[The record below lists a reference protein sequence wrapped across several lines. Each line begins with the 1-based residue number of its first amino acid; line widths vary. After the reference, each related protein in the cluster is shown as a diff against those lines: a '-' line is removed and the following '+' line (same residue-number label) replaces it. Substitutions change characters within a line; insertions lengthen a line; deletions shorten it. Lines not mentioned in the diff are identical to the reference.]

1 MLHPLTRRICSFL
14 LCLTLVAGLCFT
26 CGDLFVNTASA
37 AAAPGLTYATPAARA
52 EAVNKLRYR
61 FIGELLNHLGDAYV
75 KGKGH
80 YSRAEEFDCSGLIA
94 HAFISLGYS
103 RYFSISETS
112 WNPGKFRAY
121 NGSGQPSDAWCD
133 FSWRGSGGLFENV
146 KDGQTIYLLPDNP
159 KKNPVLRFTVR
170 KSDKKK
176 TDFCADISKPSKWTD
191 DFRDAV
197 SARGTI
203 LVKNHVSQTRWHVT
217 TVVGYYDEQW
227 FRDNG
232 YDLNPAKA
240 SISSVKTAIRRDL
253 EAEFGPFGLSA
264 KLLTK
269 VHRGFANGRLTKDK
283 IGSKSTS
290 SSFNDLDRDDDVYPA
305 MWDLRQRKITS
316 ERSYSPLW
324 QIDAL
329 NPRIGVSINNST
341 LAAHE
346 DNSVAMVLEWEEFG
360 ECHLTNVDNGSL
372 FDDEDTPVA
381 GAVYAVYDKAVTS
394 ETLGKYKPLT
404 TVTAD
409 ENGLVSFAGL
419 PVNGKTHKNT
429 YYVTEVSPP
438 DGCEPNP
445 EIYTVTVTR
454 DGETEIVPGG
464 IVTSRYTTGP
474 LSLQLD
480 KADCLVSVERNGWD
494 GLSAGS
500 YSFLTKTVRT
510 TDIAGSDSPLSDASV
525 TYTIIADETIAHGDR
540 TLYTAGSVVRNVIG
554 SATGTLAVSDL
565 PLGRYMIR
573 VKTAPTGWCAVN
585 PTGTAIVKA
594 TLSEEQSSATRI
606 LECRKNQL
614 ELSFSVTDRRGD
626 PVSGGLFGLF
636 CESDIYDYTGETLL
650 IPKRTTI
657 AIGSADEN
665 GLIRFDD
672 SGSAFSLAESLPA
685 CLVYYVKELSVP
697 SGHIPYGGKVLSF
710 SYTSPDWSKS
720 YKAEYHYTIEYDR
733 VTDNAPAAPVIFLPD
748 TAADATGR
756 SIAADD
762 ELYAAPADDSLMYK
776 TSSSTD
782 AYEEEAFESDGQTTS
797 RAGIAGAASLLSL
810 LALLGAAT
818 VVLWYRKQG

>member
-26 CGDLFVNTASA
+26 CGDLFVNSASA
-37 AAAPGLTYATPAARA
+37 AAAPGRTYATPAERA
-52 EAVNKLRYR
+52 EAVNNLRYR
-61 FIGELLNHLGDAYV
+61 FICELLNHLGDAYV

-80 YSRAEEFDCSGLIA
+80 YSRAEQFDCSGLVA

-133 FSWRGSGGLFENV
+133 FSWRGSRGLYENV

-170 KSDKKK
+170 KSDKKV
-176 TDFCADISKPSKWTD
+176 DFCKDISKPSKWTD

-217 TVVGYYDEQW
+217 TVIGYYDEQW

-253 EAEFGPFGLSA
+253 QEEFGSLGLSS

-269 VHRGFANGRLTKDK
+269 VHRGLANGRLTKDK
-283 IGSKSTS
+283 IGSKSTN
-290 SSFNDLDRDDDVYPA
+290 SSFNDLDREDDVYPA

-316 ERSYSPLW
+316 DRAYSPLW

-329 NPRIGVSINNST
+329 NPRLGVSINNST

-346 DNSVAMVLEWEEFG
+346 DNSVTMVLEWEEFG

-381 GAVYAVYDKAVTS
+381 GAVYAVYDKAVTAD
-394 ETLGKYKPLT
+394 TLGKYKPVT

-409 ENGLVSFAGL
+409 ENGLIRFAGL
-419 PVNGKTHKNT
+419 PVNGKTHEST

-438 DGCEPNP
+438 DGCKPNP

-464 IVTSRYTTGP
+464 VVTSRYKTGT

-480 KADCLVSVERNGWD
+480 KADCLTSIDRNGWD

-500 YSFLTKTVRT
+500 YSFLTRTVRNET
-510 TDIAGSDSPLSDASV
+510 IAGPDSPLSGANV
-525 TYTIIADETIAHGDR
+525 TYTIIADKAIEYNGH
-540 TLYTAGSVVRNVIG
+540 TLYTAGSVVRNVTG
-554 SATGTLAVSDL
+554 SATATLSVADL
-565 PLGRYMIR
+565 PLGSYTIR
-573 VKTAPTGWCAVN
+573 VKTAPTGWYAVN
-585 PTGTAIVKA
+585 PTGNSRIHA
-594 TLSEEQSSATRI
+594 TLTEEQSSATRI
-606 LECRKNQL
+606 LACRKNQL
-614 ELSFSVTDRRGD
+614 ELTFNLVDRSGS

-650 IPKRTTI
+650 IPKKTTI
-657 AIGSADEN
+657 AIGTADEH
-665 GLIRFDD
+665 GVIRFDD
-672 SGSAFSLAESLPA
+672 SGSLFSLAESLPA

-697 SGHIPYGGKVLSF
+697 SGYIPYNGKVLSF
-710 SYTSPDWSKS
+710 SYTSPDWNKS
-720 YKAEYHYTIEYDR
+720 YKAEYRYTIEYDS
-733 VTDNAPAAPVIFLPD
+733 VTDNAPASYTVI
-748 TAADATGR
+748 R
-756 SIAADD
+756 EIIEDD
-762 ELYAAPADDSLMYK
+762 ELFAAPARDNGDLH
-776 TSSSTD
+776 TASSASEQ
-782 AYEEEAFESDGQTTS
+782 APEELSEESEGTNGTTTS
-797 RAGIAGAASLLSL
+797 RAGFAGTASLLSL

-818 VVLWYRKQG
+818 AVLWYRRQG